1 MYKRGITPERL
12 EAKENREGE
21 LVYMA
26 HEKLQQLVDSLPVIS
41 KLFGRDVYITVMDK
55 DAVVTGYSIPDGA
68 RPKLSVGDIFNDPS
82 GALQSVLRSGVSRH
96 NRLPKEVMGE
106 IFEGEIVPVKDEG
119 DVIGCIVCTYSVS
132 GKEQMAD
139 ITSRFQKSV
148 QEINDSILT
157 VVGGFETLFK
167 MLTDMN
173 EMTSSV
179 EGDVHNAVEVVN
191 KISGNASRSNILAL
205 NASIEAARSGEH
217 GRGFAVVATEMGKLA
232 GDSGSSATEIKG
244 TLGTITEHIASII
257 TSIKEANDIAEEHM
271 GNINGI
277 QKTLEEMTTLSEQLK
292 RDISN
297 Q

>member
-1 MYKRGITPERL
+1 MTE
-12 EAKENREGE
+12 KEI
-21 LVYMA
+21 VYMA
-26 HEKLQQLVDSLPVIS
+26 HEKLQQIVDALPVIS
-41 KLFGRDVYITVMDK
+41 KLFGHDVYITVMDK
-55 DAVVTGYSIPDGA
+55 DAVVAGYSIPDGA
-68 RPKLSVGDIFNDPS
+68 RPKLSVGEVFSDPS
-82 GALQSVLRSGVSRH
+82 GAMQSVLRSGVSKH
-96 NRLPKEVMGE
+96 NRLPKDVMGE
-106 IFEGEIVPVKDEG
+106 VFEGEIVPVKENG
-119 DVIGCIVCTYSVS
+119 DVIGCVICTHSVS

-139 ITSRFQKSV
+139 MTARFQEAV
-148 QEINDSILT
+148 YNINDSIST

-173 EMTSSV
+173 DMTSSV

-244 TLGTITEHIASII
+244 TLGTITDHIASII
-257 TSIKEANDIAEEHM
+257 TSIKDANDIAKEHM
-271 GNINGI
+271 GNINEI
-277 QKTLEEMTTLSEQLK
+277 QKTLQELTTLSEKLK
-292 RDISN
+292 KEISS

>member
-1 MYKRGITPERL
+1 
-12 EAKENREGE
+12 
-21 LVYMA
+21 MA
-26 HEKLQQLVDSLPVIS
+26 HEKLQQLVDALPVIS

-55 DAVVTGYSIPDGA
+55 DAVVAGYSIPDGA
-68 RPKLSVGDIFNDPS
+68 RPKMNVGDIFNDPS
-82 GALQSVLRSGVSRH
+82 GAMQSVLRSGVPKH

-106 IFEGEIVPVKDEG
+106 IFEGEIVPVKDGG
-119 DVIGCIVCTYSVS
+119 DVVGCIVCTYSVS

-139 ITSRFQKSV
+139 ITSSFQKSV
-148 QEINDSILT
+148 QEINKSILT

-167 MLTDMN
+167 MLTNMN

-257 TSIKEANDIAEEHM
+257 TSIKEANDIAKEHM

-277 QKTLEEMTTLSEQLK
+277 QKTLEEMTALSEQLK
-292 RDISN
+292 KDISN

>member
-1 MYKRGITPERL
+1 M
-12 EAKENREGE
+12 
-21 LVYMA
+21 V

-41 KLFGRDVYITVMDK
+41 GLFGRDVYITVMDR
-55 DAVVTGYSIPDGA
+55 DAVVVGYLVPEGV
-68 RPKLSVGDIFNDPS
+68 RPKLSVGDVFNDPS
-82 GALQSVLRSGVSRH
+82 GAMQSVLRSGVSKH

-106 IFEGEIVPVKDEG
+106 IFEGEIVPVKDDG
-119 DVIGCIVCTYSVS
+119 NVVGCIICTYSVR

-139 ITSRFQKSV
+139 ITAKFQESV
-148 QEINDSILT
+148 QDINESILT

-173 EMTSSV
+173 EMSSSV

-244 TLGTITEHIASII
+244 TLGNITEHIASII
-257 TSIKEANDIAEEHM
+257 TSIKEANEIAKEHM
-271 GNINGI
+271 GNVNEI
-277 QKTLEEMTTLSEQLK
+277 QKTLEEMTVLSEQLK
-292 RDISN
+292 KDISN